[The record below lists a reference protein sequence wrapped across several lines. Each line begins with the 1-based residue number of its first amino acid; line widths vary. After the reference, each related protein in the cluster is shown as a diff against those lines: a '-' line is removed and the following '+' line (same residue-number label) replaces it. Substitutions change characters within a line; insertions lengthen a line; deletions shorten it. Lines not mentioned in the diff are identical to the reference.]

1 MENGTELRDEKEVV
15 IAPAGMPVAEDAS
28 ILSEESTASAEWI
41 DDKILDAELPS
52 ETKPIDY
59 ASLDKKDFVGLLKEA
74 AAHDD
79 FRKADQLIR
88 DIKPLFDEIRN
99 TERTEALIRFKQNGG
114 IDEDFEYKGDEW
126 DQAFDIYVR
135 SIRENRQRHI
145 KELEEQKNAN
155 LQTKTNLLESLRQL
169 VDGEDNEHSL
179 RQFKDIQRDWKKV
192 GPVPQSHIKTL
203 WANYN
208 ALVDRFYDQRSIHF
222 ELKELDRKRNLEQKL
237 ELITRAERLLEV
249 EKISEAVRELN
260 ELHNE
265 YRHIGPVP
273 MEEKEALWQ
282 KFKAASDAVYAKRD
296 AAVAVLQVELQKN
309 LEEKEKI
316 NEEVAVFASYQTDRI
331 KEWNEKT
338 KEIVEIQKRWEAIG
352 GVPHAKTKDVNK
364 KFWNS
369 FKAFFHNKNVFFKK
383 LDEERN
389 NNLQLKS
396 EILKKAIEL
405 KDSDH
410 WDAAANELKAL
421 QAQWKEIGP
430 VPEKQREKIFKQ
442 FKEACDFFFEK
453 KRSSMNEEEKEQ
465 HENLIKKEAIITE
478 LEKIAEEKNGSLSQ
492 VKELQHQFMAIG
504 FVPKRS
510 VASVKSRFTEVLNS
524 AIASLP
530 LEAGEKENAAFE
542 VQLTTMRQ
550 GPQGDKKIHNKEYS
564 LRKQIAKAE
573 NDIAT
578 LRNNLEFFGRSKN
591 AEKLKEEFNE
601 KIRLA
606 DEDLAHL
613 KKQLQMLHTAS

>member
-28 ILSEESTASAEWI
+28 ILSEESTASEWI
-41 DDKILDAELPS
+41 DDKSLDAELPS

-145 KELEEQKNAN
+145 KELEEQKNVN

-273 MEEKEALWQ
+273 IEEKEALWQ

-352 GVPHAKTKDVNK
+352 GVPHTKTKDVNK

-389 NNLQLKS
+389 KNLQLKS

-542 VQLTTMRQ
+542 VQLTSMRQ

>member
-15 IAPAGMPVAEDAS
+15 IAPASMPAAEDAS
-28 ILSEESTASAEWI
+28 VMAEESTASSDWI
-41 DDKILDAELPS
+41 DEKILDAELPS

-145 KELEEQKNAN
+145 KELEEQKNVN

-237 ELITRAERLLEV
+237 ELIARAERLLEV

-273 MEEKEALWQ
+273 MEEKESLWQ

-316 NEEVAVFASYQTDRI
+316 NEEVAAFASYQTDRI

-389 NNLQLKS
+389 KNMQLKS
-396 EILKKAIEL
+396 EILKKALEL

-492 VKELQHQFMAIG
+492 VKDLQHQFMALG

-510 VASVKSRFTEVLNS
+510 VASVKSRFTEVLNK

-542 VQLTTMRQ
+542 VQLTSMRQ
-550 GPQGDKKIHNKEYS
+550 GPQGDKKLHNKEYS

-613 KKQLQMLHTAS
+613 KKQLQMLHTAG